1 MNQWERFVTQ
11 NRSVM
16 ITATATFTVV
26 VVNHCI
32 LRVVFVLYEIK
43 VKQNGV
49 IKYADFGGGGC
60 GGLGGRGLAE
70 LYGVDISWH
79 T

>member
-1 MNQWERFVTQ
+1 MTQ
-11 NRSVM
+11 NRCVM
-16 ITATATFTVV
+16 IWWRRGNKVAAV

-60 GGLGGRGLAE
+60 GGLGGRGLVE
-70 LYGVDISWH
+70 LCGVDI
-79 T
+79 